1 MKKVTM
7 IALTLLTLAA
17 CVGEAPRRTVQLN
30 TNGDV
35 ILTNNP
41 QGTDRVI
48 CERGPIRSNYTINY
62 ATSWPNHMSQAEA
75 DEICHTSIR

>member
-17 CVGEAPRRTVQLN
+17 CAGEAPRRTVQLN
-30 TNGDV
+30 PNGDV

-41 QGTDRVI
+41 QGAGRRAQT
-48 CERGPIRSNYTINY
+48 
-62 ATSWPNHMSQAEA
+62 A
-75 DEICHTSIR
+75 